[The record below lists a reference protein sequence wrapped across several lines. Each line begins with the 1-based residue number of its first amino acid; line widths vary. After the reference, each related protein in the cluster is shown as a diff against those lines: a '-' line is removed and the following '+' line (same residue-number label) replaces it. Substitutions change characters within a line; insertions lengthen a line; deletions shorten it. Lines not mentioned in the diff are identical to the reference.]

1 MFTGIVQAIGV
12 VHAAETRGGDLRLTL
27 DARELAARVEAVRLA
42 IGESIAVS
50 GVCLTIVEW
59 DAGRF
64 VADVSR
70 ETLALTTLGT
80 LRPGDAV
87 NLEAALR
94 AGDPLGGHFMSGHVD
109 GLGRIIGL
117 TQDAR
122 SQRLTIEAPPD
133 LARFIVPKGSV
144 ALDGVSLTVN
154 EVAGERFGVNLIPHT
169 VAVTTFRD
177 AAEGRQVNLEV
188 DLLAR
193 YVQRALRSGYC
204 EATST
209 SPPDSPGVG

>member
-1 MFTGIVQAIGV
+1 MFTGIVQAIGT
-12 VHAAETRGGDLRLTL
+12 VHAAEARGGDLRLTL
-27 DARELAARVEAVRLA
+27 DARELAGRVEAVRLA

-50 GVCLTIVEW
+50 GVCLTVVER

-109 GLGRIIGL
+109 GLGRIVGL
-117 TQDAR
+117 AQDAR
-122 SQRLTIEAPPD
+122 SPRLTIEVPAD

-144 ALDGVSLTVN
+144 ALDGVSLTAN
-154 EVAGERFGVNLIPHT
+154 EVRGERFGVNLIPHT

-177 AAEGRQVNLEV
+177 AAEGRPVNLEV

-193 YVQRALRSGYC
+193 YVQRAMQSGYC
-204 EATST
+204 DATSA
-209 SPPDSPGVG
+209 SPPDPPGVR